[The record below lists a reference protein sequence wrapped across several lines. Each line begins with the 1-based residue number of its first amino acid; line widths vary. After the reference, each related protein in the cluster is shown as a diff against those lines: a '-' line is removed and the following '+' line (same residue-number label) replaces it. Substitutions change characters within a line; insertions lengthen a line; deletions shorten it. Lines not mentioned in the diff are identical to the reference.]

1 VALHCFILKL
11 IEMNIKEHFK
21 NNYEQYSKD
30 FSENWLWKRL
40 KNNAKSIGIGVIYP
54 VLLLFYAFKRKDTP
68 GWAKKV
74 ITGALG
80 YFLIPFDIIPDP
92 LIPIIGFTDD
102 IIVLSVAMMVVTAYI
117 DTDVVER
124 ARTKLTTWFGTY
136 DASRLDEIDNA
147 AKNGDTETTEDA

>member
-1 VALHCFILKL
+1 MATKVACTI
-11 IEMNIKEHFK
+11 IQMNIKEHFK
-21 NNYEQYSKD
+21 KNYEQYSKH

-40 KNNAKSIGIGVIYP
+40 TNNAKSIGIGVIYP
-54 VLLLFYAFKRKDTP
+54 VLLLFYAFKKKDTP

-102 IIVLSVAMMVVTAYI
+102 IIVLSVAMMVVTSYI
-117 DTDVVER
+117 DTNVVEQAR
-124 ARTKLTTWFGTY
+124 AKLTQWFGTY
-136 DASRLDEIDNA
+136 DVSKLEEIENA
-147 AKNGDTETTEDA
+147 TKKGDDTGEAKA